1 MYRANAQDPKA
12 NNILA
17 GVEMKNELKAG
28 AKVRLIQIPDWLIHD
43 LPKSEQEEML
53 SFIGQVGVVQD
64 IDAYGYF
71 WLGFGLIA
79 GAADSSSFSG
89 HSFAVPQDCLEEP

>member
-1 MYRANAQDPKA
+1 MLGAPKVRNSHVDA
-12 NNILA
+12 
-17 GVEMKNELKAG
+17 EMKCELKPG
-28 AKVRLIQIPDWLIHD
+28 SKVRLIQIPDWLIHD

-71 WLGFGLIA
+71 WLGFGQVA
-79 GAADSSSFSG
+79 EAADSSSFSG